1 MEDIRTKKRTPMP
14 AKIAFAGENTWRTN
28 IKAEIT
34 KNHGDIHKAN
44 ALTKGSRKRSDDGK
58 CCVEPLF
65 RCVIAAPRLD
75 VLLDIV
81 LLVKDR
87 GNVGGKVAVLEIGDE
102 WM

>member
-44 ALTKGSRKRSDDGK
+44 ALTKGSRKCIKDVDGWD
-58 CCVEPLF
+58 EPL
-65 RCVIAAPRLD
+65 
-75 VLLDIV
+75 
-81 LLVKDR
+81 
-87 GNVGGKVAVLEIGDE
+87 
-102 WM
+102 